1 MARGKKYQQIKSK
14 IDSTKTYSLDEAID
28 FIKKNPAANFDES
41 IEIHITLGIDPSKT
55 EQQIR
60 GSVNL
65 PAGILKKKTIAA
77 FVTPDKTAEAK
88 EAGADIVGGQDLIE
102 AIRTTEKCDFDI
114 AIAEPVM
121 MKDLAKI
128 AKILGP
134 RGLMPNPK
142 SETITTNLKKT
153 IEELAKG
160 KINFKND
167 SSGIVHQA
175 LGKLSWPPENTK
187 KNITALLEAVKKS
200 KPQTVKGNFVKN
212 ITISSTMGPGIKI
225 QF

>member
-14 IDSTKTYSLDEAID
+14 IDLTKTYSLDEAID

-160 KINFKND
+160 KINFKSD